1 MDAGV
6 WVIIGLAL
14 ALVVTFIL
22 LSHNER
28 PPPDDRQPF
37 D

>member
-14 ALVVTFIL
+14 ALVVTFVF
-22 LSHNER
+22 LSRNER

-37 D
+37 H